1 MPKRK
6 VSAKKRAAGKRLHTA
21 QLKKARALYN
31 KSKSKFD
38 KMAKAWCAKKHSNKK
53 KKSKKTGNMYNYNVY
68 MQFASAVIKA
78 GGTAVLAQILWA
90 KHCKKYHTDKTKKK
104 PARKSASKSRK
115 SSSSKSR
122 KSSSSKTRKSSKSS
136 KKEITSGP
144 TFKNAGSRLK
154 KLRPKVKLSGK
165 SYNTLAKRRAAIA
178 KAKK

>member
-1 MPKRK
+1 MPKK
-6 VSAKKRAAGKRLHTA
+6 VSAKKKAAGKRLHTA

-38 KMAKAWCAKKHSNKK
+38 KMAKAWCAKKHTNKK
-53 KKSKKTGNMYNYNVY
+53 RKSKKTGNMYNYNIY
-68 MQFASAVIKA
+68 MQFAAAVIKA

-90 KHCKKYHTDKTKKK
+90 KHCKKYHADKTKKK
-104 PARKSASKSRK
+104 PVRKSASSKRRTAKSK
-115 SSSSKSR
+115 SSK
-122 KSSSSKTRKSSKSS
+122 SKSS
-136 KKEITSGP
+136 KKEVTSGP
-144 TFKNAGSRLK
+144 GFARAGKSLK